1 MALRA
6 RRGAPRAGRAACAA
20 AARSWPLI
28 VACAAALALVAAYRL
43 SMGAGGLVHGGTGV
57 DARRSAAETGGG
69 ADGMSE
75 RADERSPRIRGQ
87 GGRGGGAGGIVASTR
102 GDGGSD
108 LDSGGNVRV
117 TQYSDWLQTV
127 YPPGSDFDVAEL
139 LPNLMPLQE
148 KHKAW
153 EGDQNNTFFRVLR
166 PAAVDALHD
175 KLKAA
180 ENRRDGDPEPP
191 AVWTYAGQAGNAFI
205 DGREDNMAK
214 FKPGVYD
221 MKFVFSSNNAKH
233 TVRTPYWYEWE
244 SVLRPVIESVLGKG
258 ACERLIRLQL
268 AYMTPGAQIF
278 HHRDTGRWVKDA
290 HRVHIP
296 LEVNPHTRFQVKLHA
311 DDDEWVQV
319 PLERGRSFEINNNF
333 MHRVFNDGEEYRT
346 HLLVDL
352 GEERRTYID
361 LKPGEHCVY
370 DKLNKRGVCH

>member
-1 MALRA
+1 MRLTHLTRERRALR
-6 RRGAPRAGRAACAA
+6 
-20 AARSWPLI
+20 
-28 VACAAALALVAAYRL
+28 
-43 SMGAGGLVHGGTGV
+43 T
-57 DARRSAAETGGG
+57 T
-69 ADGMSE
+69 
-75 RADERSPRIRGQ
+75 
-87 GGRGGGAGGIVASTR
+87 
-102 GDGGSD
+102 
-108 LDSGGNVRV
+108 
-117 TQYSDWLQTV
+117 
-127 YPPGSDFDVAEL
+127 
-139 LPNLMPLQE
+139 
-148 KHKAW
+148 
-153 EGDQNNTFFRVLR
+153 VLR

-221 MKFVFSSNNAKH
+221 MKFVFSSNNAQH

-296 LEVNPHTRFQVKLHA
+296 LDVNPHTRFQVKLHA

-361 LKPGEHCVY
+361 LKPGGASWRCLLAHAFRPRTPLPPHPPEYMLLRHARSADALGRAV
-370 DKLNKRGVCH
+370 GASPH